1 MSALPHTIEGLLA
14 AATAETGLS
23 DFGDRHF
30 MTGLSALVSA
40 LPREAALNAIGEQ
53 MVYGGIVRLLS
64 NRLRYVADIRRLP
77 EILEQ
82 RIVRPIIILGLPRT
96 GTSKLQRVMSADP
109 QVQRLDFWKTIK
121 PAPFPGEERD
131 NPRARIEAAQLTE
144 QTLATMFPGWMA
156 RHPMEALEP
165 DEELHL
171 MDGSFECVI
180 SFLFSRVPS
189 YYAYISQCDPRPMYQ
204 YLHRM
209 LQYLQ
214 WQDGSARDR
223 PPSGPWIMKSPV
235 HIGALP
241 ILLET
246 FPDAVL
252 VHCHRDLQ
260 KVIPSFA
267 SLIEEG
273 RKIGSDAVDPLE
285 VGRDMCEYW
294 ARSLDRYLVDRAQLP
309 ADRILDVPFEDIC
322 EDVVG
327 VIGTIYARAGRALTS
342 EAVQAFKA
350 YEERRPAHHFGHYE
364 YSAAHYGYTAEMID
378 RRFAAYRKAF
388 IDSSRIG
395 RQESAHV

>member
-1 MSALPHTIEGLLA
+1 MTALPHTVEGLLA
-14 AATAETGLS
+14 AASAETGLS

-30 MTGLSALVSA
+30 LTGLRTLVDA

-53 MVYGGIVRLLS
+53 MVYGGIIRLIS
-64 NRLRYVADIRRLP
+64 NRLRYVEDLKRHP
-77 EILEQ
+77 QILDEK
-82 RIVRPIIILGLPRT
+82 IVKPIIILGLPRT

-109 QVQRLDFWKTIK
+109 QVQRLDFWKTIN
-121 PAPFPGEERD
+121 PAPFPGEEPGH
-131 NPRARIEAAQLTE
+131 PRARIEAAQLTE

-180 SFLFSRVPS
+180 SWLFSRVPS

-214 WQDGSARDR
+214 WQDGGARGR
-223 PPSGPWIMKSPV
+223 PWIMKSPV

-241 ILLET
+241 TLLET

-273 RKIGSDAVDPLE
+273 RKIGSDAVDPVE

-294 ARSLDRYLVDRAQLP
+294 ASSLDRYLVDRAKLP
-309 ADRILDVPFEDIC
+309 ADRILDVSFEDIC
-322 EDVVG
+322 EDLVG
-327 VIGTIYARAGRALTS
+327 VIRRIYDRAGRALTP
-342 EAVQAFKA
+342 EAIQAFKD
-350 YEERRPAHHFGHYE
+350 YEARRPEHHFGHYE

-378 RRFAAYRKAF
+378 QRFANYRKAF
-388 IDSSRIG
+388 IDTGRIG
-395 RQESAHV
+395 RQESSHV